1 MKEGNMMDVLD
12 ETAAAKFL
20 GGISP
25 RTLQKWRVCG
35 GGPLFLKVG
44 RRIRYTEADLVTWL
58 NAQRRR
64 STSDRG
70 GSAA

>member
-1 MKEGNMMDVLD
+1 MVEVID
-12 ETAAAKFL
+12 ENAAAQFL

-35 GGPLFLKVG
+35 GGPAFLKVG
-44 RRIRYTEADLVTWL
+44 RRVRYTESDLVAWL
-58 NAQRRR
+58 NAQRRT
-64 STSDRG
+64 STSDP

>member
-1 MKEGNMMDVLD
+1 MVEVFD
-12 ETAAAKFL
+12 ENAAAKYL

-25 RTLQKWRVCG
+25 RTLQKWRVFG
-35 GGPLFLKVG
+35 GGPVFLKVG
-44 RRIRYTEADLVTWL
+44 RRVRYTESDLVTWL

-70 GSAA
+70 GAA